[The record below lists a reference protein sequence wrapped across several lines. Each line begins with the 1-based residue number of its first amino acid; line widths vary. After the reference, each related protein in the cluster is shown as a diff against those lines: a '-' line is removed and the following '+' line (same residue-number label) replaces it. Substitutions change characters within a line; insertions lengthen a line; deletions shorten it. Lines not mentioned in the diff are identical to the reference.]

1 MHKKAER
8 LIAQNEIRRAAAL
21 YSNIILM
28 EPDDETAYAN
38 MGNCYLI
45 LGDFKRAEDAFQNAL
60 EINPENETALLGI
73 KSIHDPDSI
82 RDIGQ
87 VTGDNGQ
94 QENVI
99 ANVGASRGEAIS
111 KGIASAASQ
120 PRNEGELTFKQR
132 VQTALKN
139 AGLYTGPIDGKIG
152 PLSQKAIQVF
162 QKERGLEPDGK
173 VGLKTWAILKKY
185 LET

>member
-60 EINPENETALLGI
+60 EINPENETALL
-73 KSIHDPDSI
+73 
-82 RDIGQ
+82 
-87 VTGDNGQ
+87 
-94 QENVI
+94 E
-99 ANVGASRGEAIS
+99 
-111 KGIASAASQ
+111 
-120 PRNEGELTFKQR
+120 
-132 VQTALKN
+132 
-139 AGLYTGPIDGKIG
+139 
-152 PLSQKAIQVF
+152 
-162 QKERGLEPDGK
+162 
-173 VGLKTWAILKKY
+173 
-185 LET
+185 